1 MSVKLYSY
9 WRSSA
14 SWRVRIALNLKGVPF
29 EYEPVH
35 LVKDGGEQHTD
46 GYRAINPARLLP
58 SLEIDGHTLSESLA
72 IVRYLDQTLPE
83 PLLVPE
89 DPYWGAKAWQ
99 LAELVNA
106 GIQPIQNLR
115 VMQELST
122 QFDADS
128 DARKAWSKQWI
139 TRGFEALES
148 FLVEIPGIFCIGDE
162 VTVAD
167 ICLVPQVYN
176 ARRFHVDM
184 GRFPHIMAAEAELSQ
199 LDAFERARPENQP
212 DAT

>member
-1 MSVKLYSY
+1 MTVKLYSY

-14 SWRVRIALNLKGVPF
+14 SWRVRIALNLKGIPY

-35 LVKDGGEQHTD
+35 LVRGGGEQHAE

-58 SLEIDGHTLSESLA
+58 SLEIDGHTISESLA
-72 IVRYLDQTLPE
+72 IVRYLDQTRPD

-89 DPYWGAKAWQ
+89 DPYLGAKAWQ

-115 VMQELST
+115 VMQELGN
-122 QFDADS
+122 QFGAEG
-128 DARKAWSKQWI
+128 DARKAWSKHWI

-148 FLVEIPGIFCIGDE
+148 FLVDIPGVFCVGDE

-176 ARRFHVDM
+176 ARRFGVDM

-199 LDAFERARPENQP
+199 FDAFERARPENQP